1 MPARSTE
8 SVEKLP
14 DPKPR
19 GRFTAAQAG
28 QLPVQALDL
37 FEGEGS
43 LF

>member
-14 DPKPR
+14 DPKPCW
-19 GRFTAAQAG
+19 GLTAAQAG

-37 FEGEGS
+37 FEGESS